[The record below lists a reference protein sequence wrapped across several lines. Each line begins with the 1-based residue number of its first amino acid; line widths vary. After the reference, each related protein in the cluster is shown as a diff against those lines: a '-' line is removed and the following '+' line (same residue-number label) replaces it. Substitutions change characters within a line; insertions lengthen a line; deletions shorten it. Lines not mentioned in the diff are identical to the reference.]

1 MNFDHRNHFSIEDI
15 VFENKNKAYG
25 AYVLRKKYDDNMAKG
40 MLAGLL
46 TITLLIVIPSLIKYF
61 KGEEIVIKTP
71 MELLEE
77 VTLVETYYEPE
88 QVKPK
93 LEVPK
98 TAATSVATVKN
109 VSLDVRRDEE
119 VKIEEIIPAIKDLTD
134 RIISTVNTEGS
145 LTKLDMP
152 PLILKPAG
160 NEGSGG
166 GTIAGNVNTST
177 PTYSFVQHK
186 PEFPGG
192 NEALLKYLYT
202 HIKYP
207 QMAIENRIEGMVV
220 LKFTVTKN
228 GEIDNIKVI
237 RELGGGCD
245 KEAIRVVSNMPK
257 WKPGIHNDKAV
268 NCYFTLPIKFDLE

>member
-25 AYVLRKKYDDNMAKG
+25 AYDLRKKYDDNMAKG

-88 QVKPK
+88 EVKPK
-93 LEVPK
+93 LETPK
-98 TAATSVATVKN
+98 TAAATVATVKN

-119 VKIEEIIPAIKDLTD
+119 VKIEEIIPANKDLTD
-134 RIISTVNTEGS
+134 KIISTVNTEGS
-145 LTKLDMP
+145 LTKLELP
-152 PLILKPAG
+152 PLVLNPIDKPG
-160 NEGSGG
+160 TGSGNSG
-166 GTIAGNVNTST
+166 EVDNGK
-177 PTYSFVQHK
+177 PHSFVQHK

-207 QMAIENRIEGMVV
+207 EMAIENRIEGMVV

-237 RELGGGCD
+237 RELGGGCE

-257 WKPGIHNDKAV
+257 WKPGIHNEKAV